1 MTNKGGVLVNIIK
14 SNIIVTTFLGN
25 VLKQLVSTFSL
36 SIFSTSHTLTTLI
49 SKRQLGDTCLLA
61 NTSCAST
68 QSPDLTDLR
77 AVKAEPGPLDPHIGL
92 IS

>member
-25 VLKQLVSTFSL
+25 VLKQLVSTFS
-36 SIFSTSHTLTTLI
+36 IFSTSHMLATLI

-77 AVKAEPGPLDPHIGL
+77 AVKAEPGLLDPHIGL

>member
-1 MTNKGGVLVNIIK
+1 MTNKGGVLVNIK

-25 VLKQLVSTFSL
+25 VLKQLVSTFS
-36 SIFSTSHTLTTLI
+36 IFSTSHTLATLI